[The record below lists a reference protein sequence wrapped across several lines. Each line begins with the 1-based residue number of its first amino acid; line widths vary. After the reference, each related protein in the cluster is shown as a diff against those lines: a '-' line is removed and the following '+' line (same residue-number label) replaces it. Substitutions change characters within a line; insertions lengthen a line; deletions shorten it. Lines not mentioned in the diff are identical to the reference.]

1 MHTEGIKVSS
11 TQAST
16 TIISKHDAMSHHAG
30 KGKQDVALFKEA
42 ASIFHHNDLRT
53 FPLCQRDEL
62 TPAGGSVNVCRNQV
76 AVCQNLV
83 PLVNIKIA
91 GKWMFI
97 PLKCTVS
104 IGIDP

>member
-1 MHTEGIKVSS
+1 MVIFHCYVSLPEG
-11 TQAST
+11 T
-16 TIISKHDAMSHHAG
+16 TIISKHDVMFHHAG

-76 AVCQNLV
+76 DIQWQSHGCISQLKLAMDKTELMNRWTSPELV
-83 PLVNIKIA
+83 
-91 GKWMFI
+91 
-97 PLKCTVS
+97 
-104 IGIDP
+104 